1 MKIDY
6 VHVNPGG
13 DYFSSMYVD
22 GKLKYSGDEYHD
34 KITYFFDGY
43 ESALRDYLQIKS
55 ITTHTAEHEEW
66 EDMEYRP
73 DSDLRKYLARLAKD
87 DFKIESETQ

>member
-13 DYFSSMYVD
+13 DYYSSMYID
-22 GKLKYSGDEYHD
+22 GQLKYSGDEYHD
-34 KITYFFDGY
+34 KITVFFDGY

-55 ITTHTAEHEEW
+55 ITVHNAEHEEW
-66 EDMEYRP
+66 EDKEYRP
-73 DSDLRKYLARLAKD
+73 SADLHEYLGRLAED
-87 DFKIESETQ
+87 DFQIQRE